1 MSLRMNKAWFWGF
14 TVIRWRKCNCGTHW
28 WIPGFSWTLQHC
40 SGFAWL
46 LPLHFFCPTF
56 LLPWNTSSYSEQ
68 RSFLCGWNLIT
79 QALSCVV
86 DTRKRLR
93 NQISLLAPKKNTACC
108 CYHRSP
114 VTMWNPHLPLSLC
127 AGQVVGQVR
136 VTIGSN
142 SGSPT
147 FSGTSLSLHRPGLA
161 DSKSIGQA
169 HCISFDYLAESLAI
183 NVALVFIVVVPL
195 HL

>member
-1 MSLRMNKAWFWGF
+1 MNPRLQLDSAALQWFCLASSLALFLSDFPVAMEYFQLFGTTFLSLRLKPNHSS
-14 TVIRWRKCNCGTHW
+14 TV
-28 WIPGFSWTLQHC
+28 
-40 SGFAWL
+40 
-46 LPLHFFCPTF
+46 
-56 LLPWNTSSYSEQ
+56 
-68 RSFLCGWNLIT
+68 LCGRHKKKTQKSNLF
-79 QALSCVV
+79 
-86 DTRKRLR
+86 
-93 NQISLLAPKKNTACC
+93 ISPEKNTACC

>member
-93 NQISLLAPKKNTACC
+93 NQISLLAPKKKHSLLLLSPIS
-108 CYHRSP
+108 CYHVKP
-114 VTMWNPHLPLSLC
+114 PF
-127 AGQVVGQVR
+127 
-136 VTIGSN
+136 
-142 SGSPT
+142 T
-147 FSGTSLSLHRPGLA
+147 FISVCRPGGWA
-161 DSKSIGQA
+161 GKGHHWFQFWKPNFQWNIT
-169 HCISFDYLAESLAI
+169 
-183 NVALVFIVVVPL
+183 
-195 HL
+195 